1 MSNEKREDIIDVPFT
16 EVTVEEV
23 PQEVRAED
31 LINLEDVGY
40 MIVTGRYKNGETFF
54 RTVGVH
60 DLILILG
67 LAEYSVE
74 EVKAEIAK
82 HRN

>member
-1 MSNEKREDIIDVPFT
+1 MSKENKHDIIDVPFT
-16 EVTVEEV
+16 EVSVEE
-23 PQEVRAED
+23 PQREATMED
-31 LINLEDVGY
+31 ILNLEDVGY

-74 EVKAEIAK
+74 EVKAEISK
-82 HRN
+82 HRK

>member
-1 MSNEKREDIIDVPFT
+1 MSKEREDIIDVPFT
-16 EVTVEEV
+16 EVPVEE
-23 PQEVRAED
+23 PQELRVED
-31 LINLEDVGY
+31 VLNLEDVGY

-54 RTVGVH
+54 RTVGIH

>member
-1 MSNEKREDIIDVPFT
+1 MSKEKKDIIDVPFT
-16 EVTVEEV
+16 EVVAEEL
-23 PQEVRAED
+23 PEVNAED
-31 LINLEDVGY
+31 VLNLEDVGY

-60 DLILILG
+60 DLVLILG

-82 HRN
+82 HRK

>member
-1 MSNEKREDIIDVPFT
+1 MSNEKRKDIIDVPFT
-16 EVTVEEV
+16 VEEEA
-23 PQEVRAED
+23 PQLRVED
-31 LINLEDVGY
+31 VLNLEEVGY

-82 HRN
+82 HRQ

>member
-1 MSNEKREDIIDVPFT
+1 MSKEKDIIDVPFT
-16 EVTVEEV
+16 EVKVEDIPEFNV
-23 PQEVRAED
+23 ED
-31 LINLEDVGY
+31 VLNLEDVGY

-82 HRN
+82 HRK

>member
-1 MSNEKREDIIDVPFT
+1 MSKERKDVIDVPFT
-16 EVTVEEV
+16 EVPAEEV
-23 PQEVRAED
+23 PQKVED
-31 LINLEDVGY
+31 VLNLEDVGY
-40 MIVTGRYKNGETFF
+40 MIVTGRYKSGETFF
-54 RTVGVH
+54 RTVGIH

-82 HRN
+82 HRR